1 MSERQW
7 APSAQRNRGP
17 ILEVLRGALPARG
30 AVLEIASGTGE
41 HVVAFAAALDGLDFQ
56 PSDPDPAARASISA
70 WIADSGL
77 AKVRPPLALDADGD
91 WDLPDDIA
99 ASIVAVLCINM
110 VHISP
115 WRATLG
121 LMRGAARALREGGL
135 LYLYG
140 AYRRGARHTAPSN
153 EAFDASL
160 RRQNP
165 EWGVRNLE
173 AVAAAGEAQG
183 LGLEQVIEMPANN
196 LSVLFR
202 RRAALRPIQD
212 PA

>member
-17 ILEVLRGALPARG
+17 ILEVLKAVLPARG

-41 HVVAFAAALDGLDFQ
+41 HVVWFAQALTGLVFQ
-56 PSDPDPAARASISA
+56 PSDPDPAARASIAA
-70 WIADSGL
+70 WIAESRL
-77 AKVRPPLALDADGD
+77 ANVRAPLALDADGD
-91 WDLPDDIA
+91 WGLPCEIA
-99 ASIVAVLCINM
+99 ESIVAVLCVNM

-121 LMRGAARALREGGL
+121 LMRGAARALRDGGL

-140 AYRRGARHTAPSN
+140 AYRRSGRHSAPSN

-160 RRQNP
+160 KRQSP
-165 EWGVRNLE
+165 EWGVRDLE
-173 AVAAAGEAQG
+173 DVAAAARVQG
-183 LGLEQVIEMPANN
+183 FGLEQVIEMPANN